1 MEKINT
7 ILDRKPINSEYI
19 NSKQDFNKV
28 MNGLQKLKPPVY
40 NQVWFY
46 GAVGLASVAMVFTAV
61 SLTSIDN
68 DKKTF
73 ASADV
78 KKEVPLEQPPSEK
91 KVALVLDLENKTEE
105 ASEIETVIPEQAIV
119 QPQPITEKPSIVERR
134 VTEEA
139 ILVVEATKIMQ
150 PHISGV
156 FSGAI
161 AFADFC
167 DPVGIQVNKD
177 VAIVEYTIH
186 YMSCKQDVTFK
197 MRGGKIPQG
206 VCNELR
212 NCGEQIEID
221 FRNVKGFNKKTGK
234 AVEFGNFSLVPI
246 L

>member
-28 MNGLQKLKPPVY
+28 MNGFQKLKPPVY
-40 NQVWFY
+40 KQAWFY
-46 GAVGLASVAMVFTAV
+46 GAVGLAAVVMVFTGV
-61 SLTSIDN
+61 SVTSTDDN
-68 DKKTF
+68 KKTI

-78 KKEVPLEQPPSEK
+78 KKEVPLEQEPSEK
-91 KVALVLDLENKTEE
+91 NVALVLDLEGKTEE
-105 ASEIETVIPEQAIV
+105 ALEVEPVITEPAIV
-119 QPQPITEKPSIVERR
+119 KPVSVVEKPPTVERR
-134 VTEEA
+134 VSKE
-139 ILVVEATKIMQ
+139 LPVVAEIPKITQ

-161 AFADFC
+161 AFTDFC

-186 YMSCKQDVTFK
+186 YMSCTQDVTFK
-197 MRGGKIPQG
+197 MRGSKIPQG

-221 FRNVKGFNKKTGK
+221 FRNVKGYNKKTGK
-234 AVEFGNFSLVPI
+234 AVAFGNFSLVPI

>member
-28 MNGLQKLKPPVY
+28 MNGFQKLKPPVY
-40 NQVWFY
+40 KQAWFY
-46 GAVGLASVAMVFTAV
+46 GAVGLAAVAIVFTAV
-61 SLTSIDN
+61 SLTSTDD
-68 DKKTF
+68 DKEII

-78 KKEVPLEQPPSEK
+78 KKEVPLEQEPSEK
-91 KVALVLDLENKTEE
+91 TAVLVADLNHQEQGVPEAEPVLPKST
-105 ASEIETVIPEQAIV
+105 IV
-119 QPQPITEKPSIVERR
+119 KPAPIAEKPPTVEKR
-134 VTEEA
+134 
-139 ILVVEATKIMQ
+139 VVEAPPVVPETPKIAQ
-150 PHISGV
+150 PHIAGV
-156 FSGAI
+156 FGGAI

-186 YMSCKQDVTFK
+186 YMSCTQDVTFK

-221 FRNVKGFNKKTGK
+221 FRNVKGYNKKTGK
-234 AVEFGNFSLVPI
+234 AVEFGDFSVVPI